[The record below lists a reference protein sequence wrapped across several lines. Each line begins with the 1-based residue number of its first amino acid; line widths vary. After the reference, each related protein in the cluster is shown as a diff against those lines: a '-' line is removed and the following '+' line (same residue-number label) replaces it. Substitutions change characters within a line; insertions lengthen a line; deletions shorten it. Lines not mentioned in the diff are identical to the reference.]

1 MVIIFPKESEAMV
14 TLFHGEGNFLLLFS
28 YTFTK
33 PPELQE
39 ISVNL
44 LNVVFYSV
52 KRNINKSIW
61 RWGLLLFVTM
71 LILCNLLIIS
81 CQLSICRQNL
91 NYFAHWQ
98 LPCCLC
104 QLSHGKCWRWSP
116 GHSTWNSSWD
126 SIWIMCW
133 GLKTWTLWY
142 HHALKFGFAWVVIW
156 VLRAWS
162 MLGNGEI
169 IAILDKICSLNDGW
183 IGFVFLL
190 KKRVNWHSYSSLN
203 EFNRL

>member
-14 TLFHGEGNFLLLFS
+14 TLFHGEGNFLLLFW
-28 YTFTK
+28 YTLTQ

-81 CQLSICRQNL
+81 CQLRICRQNL
-91 NYFAHWQ
+91 EYFAHWQ
-98 LPCCLC
+98 LRCCLC

-116 GHSTWNSSWD
+116 GHSTLNSSWD
-126 SIWIMCW
+126 LIWIMCW
-133 GLKTWTLWY
+133 RLKTWTLWY
-142 HHALKFGFAWVVIW
+142 YHALKFGFAWVVIW
-156 VLRAWS
+156 VLCTWS
-162 MLGNGEI
+162 MLGNGKI

-183 IGFVFLL
+183 IGFFFIE
-190 KKRVNWHSYSSLN
+190 KIG
-203 EFNRL
+203 